1 MPIYIYIYISARR
14 ITQCLESS
22 GKNAEWL
29 DRSNTDTLEK
39 DAERITRMNVA

>member
-1 MPIYIYIYISARR
+1 MSR
-14 ITQCLESS
+14 ILR
-22 GKNAEWL
+22 KNAEWL